1 MCHFDPLVCVI
12 FFQRD
17 IQINTSSHHST
28 FLIINSKH
36 SLYSSM
42 SLFLIW
48 KVPVMSFLLSLKD
61 FHYISLHWLFSLF
74 LLFCF
79 WQVYKAFTFLHKS
92 FSENLKSLIFWKKK
106 RLCVSYMMYF
116 ILPKF
121 ILLRANYTL
130 KLTCDTPSTDTNK
143 EYAFKW
149 MKYFNRKY
157 HIVDSQINEWCQR
170 FRFSNSNYQTFH
182 HLNNKI
188 TILCH
193 INI

>member
-1 MCHFDPLVCVI
+1 MIPWCD
-12 FFQRD
+12 FFSERY
-17 IQINTSSHHST
+17 TKLTHP
-28 FLIINSKH
+28 LIIPH
-36 SLYSSM
+36 
-42 SLFLIW
+42 
-48 KVPVMSFLLSLKD
+48 FLLQTLSIPYTVPCLCFWFEKYLWCPFFYLLKIFII
-61 FHYISLHWLFSLF
+61 FHYIGCF
-74 LLFCF
+74 LCFFLFCF
-79 WQVYKAFTFLHKS
+79 QQVYKAFTFLHKS

-106 RLCVSYMMYF
+106 WLCVSYMMYF

-170 FRFSNSNYQTFH
+170 FRFSNSNYQTFR